1 MSTRE
6 LVAVKALFR
15 RARPGY
21 SKEQFMSAVP
31 NQTAKTVISV
41 LPLRIAWKTDFVN
54 LMSQELSRQGYI
66 AREFSWRSFGL
77 RTSFVFLHWPNEF
90 FVYKGKVAI
99 TKLLIKLAI
108 MRTAKQ
114 LWGVK
119 FIWIAH
125 NAAPHDATNSASFI
139 RRWFLRSLDGVI
151 FLSEY
156 SRGLI
161 NGLYPEIGKCNALV
175 TVHSH
180 YRSASVTRETLGTR
194 PTGNIKLVHFGLI
207 RPYKNIEALVGAAS
221 SISSG
226 IDLYVAG
233 MVMDRVV
240 GAAIRESARLSPHI
254 TLDFREDPISDA
266 ELEAIVDSADAV
278 VLPYKNILN
287 SGAALFSLSR
297 NRPILAPNMGSLP
310 ELRDAVG
317 QEWVYL
323 YDGDFNQQVLVDFR
337 EWMFR
342 TQRASVAPL
351 EAYELSRLGND
362 LRGFIETMNSQR
374 NVTADL
380 ASSREQRN
388 A

>member
-1 MSTRE
+1 VSSPANQFPGLFARAISDQGYLVRE
-6 LVAVKALFR
+6 FEWDFSRLR
-15 RARPGY
+15 RA
-21 SKEQFMSAVP
+21 KF
-31 NQTAKTVISV
+31 I
-41 LPLRIAWKTDFVN
+41 
-54 LMSQELSRQGYI
+54 
-66 AREFSWRSFGL
+66 
-77 RTSFVFLHWPNEF
+77 FLHWPNEF
-90 FVYKGKVAI
+90 FVYKGKLAI
-99 TKLLIKLAI
+99 AKLLTKLAI
-108 MRTAKQ
+108 MQIAKG
-114 LWGVK
+114 LGGAK

-125 NAAPHDATNSASFI
+125 NAAPHDTPNSDALI

-161 NGLYPEIGKCNALV
+161 NRLYPELGNCNALV

-180 YRSASVTRETLGTR
+180 YRDAAVTRETPVTT
-194 PTGNIKLVHFGLI
+194 PIGNIKLVHFGLI

-221 SISSG
+221 SMSSG
-226 IDLYVAG
+226 IDLLVAG
-233 MVMDRVV
+233 KVTDREL
-240 GAAIRESARLSPHI
+240 GAAIRDSAKLAAHI
-254 TLDFREDPISDA
+254 TFDLRDVSLTDA
-266 ELEAIVDSADAV
+266 ELEASVDSADAV

-297 NRPILAPNMGSLP
+297 NRPVLAPNMGSLP
-310 ELRDAVG
+310 ELRDTVG

-337 EWMFR
+337 EWILR

-351 EAYELSRLGND
+351 EAYELSRIGND